1 MFSLVCSSVLR
12 PALVENRNDTKSG
25 VCLLTYSRGIGTV
38 VISCI
43 VRDRVMPAVNFVIF
57 FYLILCVSVCD
68 KTRGGK
74 AACLRK
80 EMKRKARVTWVMGL
94 FTTMSLIFVVL
105 CVLLVRKSMP
115 AERSFTH
122 ELLFGYN
129 MYVCV

>member
-1 MFSLVCSSVLR
+1 M
-12 PALVENRNDTKSG
+12 T
-25 VCLLTYSRGIGTV
+25 
-38 VISCI
+38 
-43 VRDRVMPAVNFVIF
+43 
-57 FYLILCVSVCD
+57 

-74 AACLRK
+74 AACIRK

-129 MYVCV
+129 TCVCVCVCVCVRACVRARARVCARACVYACV

>member
-1 MFSLVCSSVLR
+1 M
-12 PALVENRNDTKSG
+12 
-25 VCLLTYSRGIGTV
+25 
-38 VISCI
+38 
-43 VRDRVMPAVNFVIF
+43 
-57 FYLILCVSVCD
+57 CVSVCD

-94 FTTMSLIFVVL
+94 FTTMSLIFIVL

-129 MYVCV
+129 TCVCVCVCVCACVRVCECMCMSECVSVCVVCACARARVCVCVWVCGCVGVWV